1 MANTVLTGPAR
12 RILALAALAYLLF
25 VVYGSLVPLRFHA
38 RPLSEAW
45 SAFLGIRYLSLG
57 IASRADWVANI
68 LLFVPLAFLW
78 LGVLWPDGRAPRI
91 AASVLVLF
99 ACVGLSAAIE
109 FAQLFFPPR
118 TVSLNDVLAE
128 GIGAGIGVLAWH
140 LTGPGLMR
148 WVDEWRDKRSG
159 KSLPARLL
167 YIYLFLLFGYNLLPL
182 DLTISPVE
190 IYHKWR
196 AGRVV
201 LVPFGYPFA
210 DPAQE
215 IYALLA
221 DTAVWIP
228 VGYLWRLSAAGSP
241 LSVWVRVTSIAALLE
256 FLQLFVYTR
265 VSDVTDI
272 LTAGVGAWIGV
283 VLARLKPMGVRVP
296 VPRGAG
302 SSRRLG
308 WRAAGPLAALLAWL
322 AVLGL
327 VFWYPF
333 DFNLDPAFVRQRLM
347 AFKRV
352 PFEAY
357 YFGTEYRAIT
367 EVLHKVVFFLP
378 GGALLSF
385 LSRGVERP
393 ARRRVIAAVGL
404 AVIGLVALAVEAGQV
419 FLPSKVA
426 DMTDAGLEATG
437 GILGYLAAGAI
448 ARRLRDETRGEDR

>member
-1 MANTVLTGPAR
+1 MVNTILDGPGR
-12 RILALAALAYLLF
+12 RVLALAALAYLLF
-25 VVYGSLVPLRFHA
+25 VIYGSLVPLRFHA

-78 LGVLWPDGRAPRI
+78 LGVLWPGGRTSRI

-128 GIGAGIGVLAWH
+128 GIGAGIGVIAWH
-140 LTGPGLMR
+140 LAGPGLMR
-148 WVDEWRDKRSG
+148 WVDEWRGERSE
-159 KSLPARLL
+159 KSLALRLL
-167 YIYLFLLFGYNLLPL
+167 YVYLFLLFGYNLLPL

-215 IYALLA
+215 IYSLLA
-221 DTAVWIP
+221 DAVIWIP
-228 VGYLWRLSAAGSP
+228 AAYLWRRSAAKGP
-241 LSVWVRVTSIAALLE
+241 LSSWLHVTAAAVLLE

-265 VSDVTDI
+265 VSDVTDV
-272 LTAGVGAWIGV
+272 LTASIGAAGGVL
-283 VLARLKPMGVRVP
+283 LAASASGRSTDPSAASGIP
-296 VPRGAG
+296 
-302 SSRRLG
+302 RRLA
-308 WRAAGPLAALLAWL
+308 WWTAAVAVWL
-322 AVLGL
+322 AV
-327 VFWYPF
+327 VAVIFWYPF
-333 DFNLDPAFVRQRLM
+333 DFRFEPGFVRERLLSLW
-347 AFKRV
+347 RV
-352 PFEAY
+352 PFTTY
-357 YFGTEYRAIT
+357 YFGTEYRAAT
-367 EVLHKVVFFLP
+367 EVFHKIIFFLP
-378 GGALLSF
+378 GGALLSS
-385 LSRGVERP
+385 LSLRVERP
-393 ARRRVIAAVGL
+393 ARRRVVAAVGL
-404 AVIGLVALAVEAGQV
+404 AFIGLVALATEAGQV

-426 DMTDAGLEATG
+426 DLTDAGLEATG

-448 ARRLRDETRGEDR
+448 ARRLRDERRGEDR

>member
-12 RILALAALAYLLF
+12 RVLALAALAYLLF

-159 KSLPARLL
+159 KNLALRLL
-167 YIYLFLLFGYNLLPL
+167 YVYLFLFFGYNLLPL

-215 IYALLA
+215 IYSLLA

-228 VGYLWRLSAAGSP
+228 VGYLWRLSAARSA
-241 LSVWVRVTSIAALLE
+241 LSVWLRVTSVAALLE

-265 VSDVTDI
+265 VSDATDV
-272 LTAGVGAWIGV
+272 LTASIG
-283 VLARLKPMGVRVP
+283 
-296 VPRGAG
+296 
-302 SSRRLG
+302 
-308 WRAAGPLAALLAWL
+308 AAGGVLLAAGASGRSTDPSDASGMPRWLAWWTATAAVWL
-322 AVLGL
+322 AV
-327 VFWYPF
+327 VTVIFWYPF
-333 DFNLDPAFVRQRLM
+333 DFRFDPGFVRERLLSLWR
-347 AFKRV
+347 A
-352 PFEAY
+352 PFTTY
-357 YFGTEYRAIT
+357 YFGTEYRAAT
-367 EVLHKVVFFLP
+367 EVLHKIIFFLP
-378 GGALLSF
+378 GGALLSS
-385 LSRGVERP
+385 LSLREERP